1 MSNVVRPPGKPAGA
15 APVKPVGAALP
26 KPTGA
31 APVKPAAP
39 PPGVVFHSRPGA
51 CPSCGTTES
60 WGSASW
66 CPKCG
71 YYPKLGTHMTPAE
84 GGLGP
89 DGQTG
94 DAEELAPLPTWVWVL
109 GGGVLVILI
118 VSLVVRFQVPED
130 GPLTIW
136 SLIQLLTGMLLLG
149 LAHLQAYWIGA
160 SQTDRLTPSDLVFS
174 PLHLW
179 KPALRRLPD
188 TAGLLCRGV
197 WGATI
202 ALCAMLVTGG
212 LGWEGISQLVEAH
225 AKEHQFNALHKVVGF
240 ARAASVVTT
249 EKEEPAE
256 NLEAAIGDLTGKV
269 ADDIIAEPPPQPP
282 EVKPPTF
289 KAECA
294 VVGFTRSVSGE
305 LRTVLMARVV
315 EGRPVQFV
323 ARLPAEDVPEDIR
336 AQLEATLPTIRTRRP
351 AVPCPMQAFWV
362 APRLSCFVGYDA
374 ADQESGQYQNA
385 KVLELINPSQPKDA
399 EKKPQS
405 SVAPAQAEPP
415 KQPGQASSSS
425 SSPSS

>member
-1 MSNVVRPPGKPAGA
+1 
-15 APVKPVGAALP
+15 
-26 KPTGA
+26 
-31 APVKPAAP
+31 
-39 PPGVVFHSRPGA
+39 
-51 CPSCGTTES
+51 
-60 WGSASW
+60 
-66 CPKCG
+66 
-71 YYPKLGTHMTPAE
+71 MTPAE
-84 GGLGP
+84 GDP
-89 DGQTG
+89 DLQPNGS
-94 DAEELAPLPTWVWVL
+94 EELAPLPTWVWVL
-109 GGGVLVILI
+109 GGGVLVIFI

-136 SLIQLLTGMLLLG
+136 SLIQLLTGTLLLG
-149 LAHLQAYWIGA
+149 LSQLQAYWIGA

-212 LGWEGISQLVEAH
+212 LGWEGISQLIEAH

-249 EKEEPAE
+249 EKEAPAE
-256 NLEAAIGDLTGKV
+256 DLEGALGDLTGKV
-269 ADDIIAEPPPQPP
+269 ADEIIAEPPPQAPVP
-282 EVKPPTF
+282 EQPTF

-305 LRTVLMARVV
+305 LRSVLMARVV

-374 ADQESGQYQNA
+374 ADEESGQYQNA
-385 KVLELINPSQPKDA
+385 KVLELIDPSRPKDA
-399 EKKPQS
+399 EKPPPTPAAPPTESPQPAESKPR
-405 SVAPAQAEPP
+405 
-415 KQPGQASSSS
+415 GQASSSS